1 MSKSLQNILDEIDAS
16 KKAYLLNKKKSTRD
30 ALELALLE
38 AELFLTKSQALKRIK
53 EGVAE
58 KFDFTI
64 SNDLVPAYF
73 EGLKSLGNKALT
85 DSSQD
90 FLNFTSFIE
99 YLPQSYVKYLKPL
112 KIKDVK
118 PLFDKRPYPINPDI
132 QDYYEVFKNIVSSDL
147 LRPLMSGVNF
157 EDSDNVH
164 SYDYLYK
171 DDFATATGT
180 NAHALIQV
188 AGKKVGSWSNGV
200 YVGDD
205 VLRKSYDKLRKE
217 YDMDEMPIE
226 DFIKDNRQIL
236 KVGGDKNPYRHISD
250 NRNIGDKYPNT
261 KAVSSLTY
269 QNVKL
274 KIRTKVLYDAVVTI
288 NKMKIS
294 NSVQQVSFVFGEE
307 WNDFIDFNS
316 VFMEQLL
323 KSLMLLNMND
333 VVIHT
338 TNSVKALVFTYDG
351 TNENNLLTSTFG
363 LLMPMANAGYKQR
376 TRIKYINPKTIHL
389 IAFDSPAYIFTS
401 NPFNKVATKK
411 KVEIQKVNKIEEPKP
426 KVKEVEIS
434 VLIAELRETLDFV
447 SDKEKKDTEALISD
461 LELVEG
467 LSSETI
473 KDESPV
479 KKKDNTPVTN
489 KLPTIF
495 EYDGEEL
502 SDDSAYLMTEEEYQ
516 EKVIPLVKEY
526 RKFTNKKS
534 NKDFLRS
541 VGYGGD
547 MASFTYEDFL
557 GDKKEYINSRKWST
571 DKDDG
576 EKAFKRDV
584 AYKFI
589 GRFDDDF
596 EGVTTPPSI
605 IKENKEYQDKL
616 DKFFTEKQRIK
627 TNTKDSQKSN
637 KSNIRYAIDNDIYRK
652 LLDAGEISVERV
664 NEIAD
669 SVGIKLPKKVYDT
682 GTQISMVLAEK
693 RAKILK
699 DIPKMNQEQLKDITL
714 KIFEKLKPIEDE
726 IYENEYKRTDDLLTE
741 TINKTYYPSLN
752 NYNVVP
758 PDLSELKNINPFWN
772 MLMTYDKTGKTK
784 TSKVYNRWKMK
795 DENVEVPQFKITGKS
810 AGYSKMLS
818 RLISQYVR
826 ELKIKLLEAIYR
838 DFNSVTS
845 PIKSFDFVDLEV
857 DSQGFQGEFKITFK
871 NGAVVIY
878 DTTSI
883 GAGGYNIQRF
893 HYRYLTGFDLEAS
906 KNQKGN
912 EFESVYAIYKMK

>member
-1 MSKSLQNILDEIDAS
+1 MSESLQTILDDIDAS
-16 KKAYLLNKKKSTRD
+16 KKAYLLNKKAKERD
-30 ALELALLE
+30 ELILALDK
-38 AELFLTKSQALKRIK
+38 AELLLTSSQALKRIK
-53 EGVAE
+53 EGDAE
-58 KFDFTI
+58 KYDFTI

-73 EGLKSLGNKALT
+73 EALKSLGNKALN
-85 DSSQD
+85 DSSLD
-90 FLNFTSFIE
+90 WAKYTGFIE

-112 KIKDVK
+112 KIKDIK
-118 PLFDKRPYPINPDI
+118 PLLDKRPYPINPDI
-132 QDYYEVFKNIVSSDL
+132 QDYYEVFKNIIGDDT

-180 NAHALIQV
+180 NAHTLIQV
-188 AGKKVGSWSNGV
+188 TGKKVGSWSNGV
-200 YVGDD
+200 YVGDNI
-205 VLRKSYDKLRKE
+205 LRKSYKKLMKD

-236 KVGGDKNPYRHISD
+236 KVGADKNPYRHISD
-250 NRNIGDKYPNT
+250 NRLIGDRYPNT
-261 KAVSSLTY
+261 KGVSSLTF
-269 QNVKL
+269 QDVKL

-288 NKMKIS
+288 NKMKLS

-316 VFMEQLL
+316 VFMESLL
-323 KSLMLLNMND
+323 KSLMLLNMKD
-333 VVIHT
+333 VIIHT
-338 TNSVKALVFTYDG
+338 TNSVKALVFTDDG
-351 TNENNLLTSTFG
+351 VDDNNLLKSTFG
-363 LLMPMANAGYKQR
+363 LLMPMANAGHKQR

-401 NPFNKVATKK
+401 NPYDKVATKK
-411 KVEIQKVNKIEEPKP
+411 KVEVQKVNKIEEPKP

-434 VLIAELRETLDFV
+434 VLISELRETLDFV
-447 SDKEKKDTEALISD
+447 SEQEKKDTEALISD

-473 KDESPV
+473 KDESPI
-479 KKKDNTPVTN
+479 KKKDNTPLASE
-489 KLPTIF
+489 LPTIF

-502 SDDSAYLMTEEEYQ
+502 SDDSAYLMTEEEYK

-526 RKFTNKKS
+526 RKFTTKKS
-534 NKDFLRS
+534 NKDYLRS

-547 MASFTYEDFL
+547 MASFTYEDFF

-589 GRFDDDF
+589 GKFDDDF
-596 EGVTTPPSI
+596 EGITTPPSI
-605 IKENKEYQDKL
+605 IKENKDYQNKL

-627 TNTKDSQKSN
+627 TATKDSQKSN
-637 KSNIRYAIDNDIYRK
+637 KSNVRYAIDNEIYRK
-652 LLDAGEISVERV
+652 LLDAGKISVERV

-752 NYNVVP
+752 NYNVIP
-758 PDLSELKNINPFWN
+758 PDLTELKNINPFWN
-772 MLMTYDKTGKTK
+772 MLMTYDKTGTTK
-784 TSKVYNRWKMK
+784 MAKVYNRWKMK
-795 DENVEVPQFKITGKS
+795 DDNVEVPQFKITGKS

-818 RLISQYVR
+818 RVISQYVR

-838 DFNSVTS
+838 DFNRVAS

-857 DSQGFQGEFKITFK
+857 DSQGFQGEFKITFE
-871 NGAVVIY
+871 NSAVVFY
-878 DTTSI
+878 NTSSI

-893 HYRYLTGFDLEAS
+893 HYRYLTGFDLEKS
-906 KNQKGN
+906 KDNQGN
-912 EFESVYAIYKMK
+912 EFESDYAIYKMK